1 VSPEL
6 IGAKMRRISVA
17 DMRAFSSLAWVA
29 MLRRLSVVFMIGA
42 MLPRPCAAADAGE
55 SVVRLFSQEMRQIE
69 ANSVELQ
76 SQLSSLP
83 PAPVPQATARLG
95 WHSIYRTSDAK
106 AEWVELNLGEAQVLD
121 AVVLIAPPP
130 NGGTVDAGY
139 GFPRRFYVE
148 IIGEGEE
155 TGRTILA
162 EHTEAEFPNPGTLP
176 VVLPAGGRLTQ
187 KVRITATR
195 LFGEKERYFFAL
207 GEVMLL
213 QGKENLGARIE
224 RIGPEQ
230 VIASSSQG
238 TRPDWGRINLVDG
251 HNALGPPLG
260 TQRSPTLG
268 FHSGRIS
275 EPLRTDSPWVEL
287 DLGHATL
294 VDEVRLFPAHP
305 PNFAHTQGYGFPV
318 RYQIELREEENA
330 TPVVLPAP
338 QSGSYAAL
346 PGDNVIAIPGGHHAR
361 HVRLTA
367 VEPHVTNGSAILA
380 LAEMQVW
387 SGGENAALG
396 KAVSA
401 FDSTES
407 GGWSKAALVD
417 GFTSIAN
424 ILDWPEW
431 LAGLSKRREV
441 LQQIATIE
449 ARQRQLVQQWQR
461 YGLGALTMLVVA
473 SIAATIA
480 WSMRQRRAR
489 LREME
494 VLRQRI
500 ARDLHDEIGSSL
512 GSIALIAQDIRVDD
526 PQARD
531 DLAEIKTIADE
542 SVAAMRDITRL
553 IQSDR
558 YGSDDL
564 ATLLRE
570 TAARLLRTIP
580 HTLTVEAGTSSRKLP
595 VDRQR
600 DLILILKEAL
610 HNITRHAEA
619 TAVGIKLKQ
628 TADSLVLTLQ
638 DDGKGFDP
646 AAVTGGM
653 GLTNLRRRAE
663 KHQGRVDIVSTPQGT
678 TLTLTLPF
686 HA

>member
-1 VSPEL
+1 
-6 IGAKMRRISVA
+6 
-17 DMRAFSSLAWVA
+17 

-76 SQLSSLP
+76 SHLTRLP

-95 WHSIYRTSDAK
+95 WHSIYRPSDAK

-130 NGGTVDAGY
+130 NGGTVGAGY
-139 GFPRRFYVE
+139 GFPHRFYVE
-148 IIGEGEE
+148 LIGEGEE

-162 EHTEAEFPNPGTLP
+162 EHTEADFPNPGTLP

-275 EPLRTDSPWVEL
+275 ERLRTDSPWVEL

-318 RYQIELREEENA
+318 RYQIELREEVNA
-330 TPVVLPAP
+330 APVVLTAP

-346 PGDNVIAIPGGHHAR
+346 PGNNVIAIPGGHHAR

-367 VEPHVTNGSAILA
+367 VEPHVSNGSAILA

-387 SGGENAALG
+387 SGGQNIATGARVT
-396 KAVSA
+396 A
-401 FDSTES
+401 S
-407 GGWSKAALVD
+407 GSQEADHWSNAALVD

-431 LAGLSKRREV
+431 LAGLSQRREIEHQLGTLAARREAIV
-441 LQQIATIE
+441 RSWQQRGIAAGFVALLASVAVFLIWLH
-449 ARQRQLVQQWQR
+449 RQRKV
-461 YGLGALTMLVVA
+461 
-473 SIAATIA
+473 
-480 WSMRQRRAR
+480 RQA
-489 LREME
+489 EME
-494 VLRQRI
+494 RLRQRI

-512 GSIALIAQDIRVDD
+512 GSIALITQDILASSDD
-526 PQARD
+526 PAQARD

-580 HTLTVEAGTSSRKLP
+580 HAVILEGASSAHKLP

-600 DLILILKEAL
+600 DLVLMFKEAL
-610 HNITRHAEA
+610 HNITRHAAA
-619 TAVGIKLKQ
+619 TAVEIRLAQSSTGL
-628 TADSLVLTLQ
+628 SVTLH
-638 DDGKGFDP
+638 DNGNGFDP
-646 AAVTGGM
+646 AAATEGM
-653 GLTNLRRRAE
+653 GLTNLQRRAA
-663 KHQGRVDIVSTPQGT
+663 KHGGTVRIDSAPAQGT
-678 TLTLTLPF
+678 TLTITLPV
-686 HA
+686 HD

>member
-1 VSPEL
+1 ML
-6 IGAKMRRISVA
+6 RRISVV
-17 DMRAFSSLAWVA
+17 FTTGVVL
-29 MLRRLSVVFMIGA
+29 LS
-42 MLPRPCAAADAGE
+42 PCAAADAGE
-55 SVVRLFSQEMRQIE
+55 SVVRLFSEEMRQIE

-76 SQLSSLP
+76 SHLTRLP

-95 WHSIYRTSDAK
+95 WHSIYRPSDAK
-106 AEWVELNLGEAQVLD
+106 TEWVELNLGEAQVLD

-130 NGGTVDAGY
+130 NGGTVGAGY
-139 GFPRRFYVE
+139 GFPHRFYVE
-148 IIGEGEE
+148 LIGEGEE
-155 TGRTILA
+155 SGRTILA
-162 EHTEAEFPNPGTLP
+162 EHTEADFPNPGTLP

-275 EPLRTDSPWVEL
+275 ERLRTDSTWVEL

-318 RYQIELREEENA
+318 RYQIELREEVNA
-330 TPVVLPAP
+330 APVVLPAP

-346 PGDNVIAIPGGHHAR
+346 PGNNVIAIPGGHPAR

-367 VEPHVTNGSAILA
+367 VEPHVSNGSAILA

-387 SGGENAALG
+387 SGGQNIATGARVT
-396 KAVSA
+396 A
-401 FDSTES
+401 S
-407 GGWSKAALVD
+407 GSQGADHWSNAALVD

-424 ILDWPEW
+424 ILEWPEW
-431 LAGLSKRREV
+431 LAGLSQRREIEHQLGTLAARREAIV
-441 LQQIATIE
+441 RSWQQ
-449 ARQRQLVQQWQR
+449 R
-461 YGLGALTMLVVA
+461 
-473 SIAATIA
+473 SIAAGFVALLASVAAFLI
-480 WSMRQRRAR
+480 WLHRQRRAR

-494 VLRQRI
+494 SLRQRI

-512 GSIALIAQDIRVDD
+512 GSIALIAQDILASSDD
-526 PQARD
+526 PAQTHD
-531 DLAEIKTIADE
+531 DLIEIKTIADE

-580 HTLTVEAGTSSRKLP
+580 HTVILEGASSAHKLP

-600 DLILILKEAL
+600 DLILMFKEAL
-610 HNITRHAEA
+610 HNITRHAAA
-619 TAVGIKLKQ
+619 TAVEIR
-628 TADSLVLTLQ
+628 LVQSSARLSVALH
-638 DDGKGFDP
+638 DNGCGFDP
-646 AAVTGGM
+646 AAATEGM
-653 GLTNLRRRAE
+653 GLTNLQRRAA
-663 KHQGRVDIVSTPQGT
+663 KHGGTVRIDSAPAQGT
-678 TLTLTLPF
+678 TLTITLPVRD
-686 HA
+686 

>member
-1 VSPEL
+1 
-6 IGAKMRRISVA
+6 
-17 DMRAFSSLAWVA
+17 MRAFSSLAWVA

-76 SQLSSLP
+76 SHLTRLP

-95 WHSIYRTSDAK
+95 WHSIYRPSDAK

-130 NGGTVDAGY
+130 NGGTVGAGY
-139 GFPRRFYVE
+139 GFPHRFYVE
-148 IIGEGEE
+148 LIGEGEE

-162 EHTEAEFPNPGTLP
+162 EHTEADFPNPGTLP

-275 EPLRTDSPWVEL
+275 ERLRTDSPWVEL

-318 RYQIELREEENA
+318 RYQIELREEVNA
-330 TPVVLPAP
+330 APVVLTAP

-346 PGDNVIAIPGGHHAR
+346 PGNNVIAIPGGHHAR

-367 VEPHVTNGSAILA
+367 VEPHVSNGSAILA

-387 SGGENAALG
+387 SGGQNIATGARVT
-396 KAVSA
+396 A
-401 FDSTES
+401 S
-407 GGWSKAALVD
+407 GSQEADHWSNAALVD

-431 LAGLSKRREV
+431 LAGLSQRREIEHQLGTLAARREAIV
-441 LQQIATIE
+441 RSWQQRGIAAGFVALLASVAVFLIWLH
-449 ARQRQLVQQWQR
+449 RQRKV
-461 YGLGALTMLVVA
+461 
-473 SIAATIA
+473 
-480 WSMRQRRAR
+480 RQA
-489 LREME
+489 EME
-494 VLRQRI
+494 RLRQRI

-512 GSIALIAQDIRVDD
+512 GSIALITQDILASSDD
-526 PQARD
+526 PAQARD

-580 HTLTVEAGTSSRKLP
+580 HAVILEGASSAHKLP

-600 DLILILKEAL
+600 DLVLMFKEAL
-610 HNITRHAEA
+610 HNITRHAAA
-619 TAVGIKLKQ
+619 TAVEIRLAQSSTGL
-628 TADSLVLTLQ
+628 SVTLH
-638 DDGKGFDP
+638 DNGNGFDP
-646 AAVTGGM
+646 AAATEGM
-653 GLTNLRRRAE
+653 GLTNLQRRAA
-663 KHQGRVDIVSTPQGT
+663 KHGGTVRIDSAPAQGT
-678 TLTLTLPF
+678 TLTITLPV
-686 HA
+686 HD

>member
-1 VSPEL
+1 
-6 IGAKMRRISVA
+6 
-17 DMRAFSSLAWVA
+17 

-42 MLPRPCAAADAGE
+42 VLSRPCAAADAGE
-55 SVVRLFSQEMRQIE
+55 SVVRFFSREMRQIE

-83 PAPVPQATARLG
+83 PAPVPQGTARLG

-130 NGGTVDAGY
+130 NGGTVGAGY

-148 IIGEGEE
+148 LIGEGEE

-162 EHTEAEFPNPGTLP
+162 EHTEADFPNPGTLP

-275 EPLRTDSPWVEL
+275 ERLRTDSPWVEL

-305 PNFAHTQGYGFPV
+305 PNFAHTPGYGFPV
-318 RYQIELREEENA
+318 RYQIELREEESA

-367 VEPHVTNGSAILA
+367 VEPHVSNGGAILA

-387 SGGENAALG
+387 SGGQNIAT
-396 KAVSA
+396 SA
-401 FDSTES
+401 RVTAS
-407 GGWSKAALVD
+407 GTQEVNHWSNAALVD
-417 GFTSIAN
+417 GFTSLAN

-431 LAGLSKRREV
+431 LAGLSQRREIEHQLATLAARREAIV
-441 LQQIATIE
+441 RSWQQRGIAAGFVALLASVAVFLIWLH
-449 ARQRQLVQQWQR
+449 RQRKV
-461 YGLGALTMLVVA
+461 
-473 SIAATIA
+473 
-480 WSMRQRRAR
+480 RQA
-489 LREME
+489 EME
-494 VLRQRI
+494 RLRQRI

-512 GSIALIAQDIRVDD
+512 GSIALITQDILASSDDPAQTRVD
-526 PQARD
+526 
-531 DLAEIKTIADE
+531 LTEIKTIADE

-580 HTLTVEAGTSSRKLP
+580 HSLTVEAGTSSRKLP

-600 DLILILKEAL
+600 DLILMFKEAL

-619 TAVGIKLKQ
+619 TAVSLKLKQ